1 MKIVIGRLFV
11 NKDFESFSEEIS
23 VSEIGF
29 EKFLVKR
36 FGVCNVS
43 LNIYLV
49 DDKEFIDFKYELDI
63 VYTCARC
70 LIEVNRHMS
79 ESFSR
84 EILSEGDKFSEDVG
98 VLIVN
103 DRIID
108 TEAILLE
115 SLFINLEPNVIC
127 NENCKG
133 LCPKCGINLNEEEC
147 DCNLNEIDPRLEK
160 LISLKDKLDK

>member
-1 MKIVIGRLFV
+1 MDTNVFY
-11 NKDFESFSEEIS
+11 SWFSLS
-23 VSEIGF
+23 
-29 EKFLVKR
+29 
-36 FGVCNVS
+36 
-43 LNIYLV
+43 IYLV

>member
-1 MKIVIGRLFV
+1 MKIVIGKLFV

>member
-63 VYTCARC
+63 VYTCAKC
-70 LIEVNRHMS
+70 LTEVNRHMS

-98 VLIVN
+98 ILIVN
-103 DRIID
+103 DRTID

-147 DCNLNEIDPRLEK
+147 DCNLNEVDPRLEK

>member
-1 MKIVIGRLFV
+1 NG
-11 NKDFESFSEEIS
+11 
-23 VSEIGF
+23 
-29 EKFLVKR
+29 
-36 FGVCNVS
+36 
-43 LNIYLV
+43 
-49 DDKEFIDFKYELDI
+49 KEFIDFKYEIDI
-63 VYTCARC
+63 VYSCARC
-70 LIEVNRHMS
+70 LTDVSRHMS

-84 EILSEGDKFSEDVG
+84 EIFNEGDKFSEDVG

-108 TEAILLE
+108 TESILLE

>member
-1 MKIVIGRLFV
+1 MKIVIGKLFV
-11 NKDFESFSEEIS
+11 NKDFESFSEKIN

-36 FGVCNVS
+36 FGVCDVS
-43 LNIYLV
+43 LNVYLV
-49 DDKEFIDFKYELDI
+49 NGKEFIDFKYEIDI
-63 VYTCARC
+63 VYSCARC
-70 LIEVNRHMS
+70 LTDVSRHMS

-84 EILSEGDKFSEDVG
+84 EIFNEGDKFSEDVG

-108 TEAILLE
+108 TESILLE